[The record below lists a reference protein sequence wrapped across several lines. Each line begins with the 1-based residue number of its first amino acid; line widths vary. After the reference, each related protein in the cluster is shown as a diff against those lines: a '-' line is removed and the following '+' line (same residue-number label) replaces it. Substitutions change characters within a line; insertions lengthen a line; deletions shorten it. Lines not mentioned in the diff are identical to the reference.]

1 MFRRAC
7 GFIVIG
13 FLCLYATSPF
23 AQSSSTAQS
32 TQACNKG
39 CQQKKVDAL
48 FKAMDEQTA
57 SNHPKPSQSKE
68 CSVFDGRE
76 APNTLIDVCAKLKYV
91 RSIAVGA
98 NTNFSCPRDI
108 SSLVGLTAIR
118 IRSIWGE
125 PDFVDGT
132 TLPNRV
138 DSGTRWTYFIGSPK
152 PEQEG
157 GGFPELSIRLV
168 DGSVKSVS
176 CALSM

>member
-1 MFRRAC
+1 LGIPADVCFHTLRGLRLPLGIYNVSIQRVSEKLIAFC
-7 GFIVIG
+7 GR
-13 FLCLYATSPF
+13 LEC
-23 AQSSSTAQS
+23 
-32 TQACNKG
+32 
-39 CQQKKVDAL
+39 
-48 FKAMDEQTA
+48 
-57 SNHPKPSQSKE
+57 QSKE

-125 PDFVDGT
+125 PDFVDGAA
-132 TLPNRV
+132 LPNRV
-138 DSGTRWTYFIGSPK
+138 ESGTRWTYFIGSPK